1 MVHSFSKV
9 ISRSEN
15 LSVSCTSLPPGGQL
29 DHLPDVLVIMDRFA
43 KIVVIINLILAT
55 VKCIYTEVAT
65 FRVKMR
71 E

>member
-15 LSVSCTSLPPGGQL
+15 LSVSCPSLPPSGQL
-29 DHLPDVLVIMDRFA
+29 DHLPDVLIIMDRFA
-43 KIVVIINLILAT
+43 KIVVINLILTT
-55 VKCIYTEVAT
+55 VKYIYTEVAT

-71 E
+71 D

>member
-43 KIVVIINLILAT
+43 KIVVINLILAT
-55 VKCIYTEVAT
+55 VKYIYTEVAT
-65 FRVKMR
+65 FRVKVR
-71 E
+71 D

>member
-43 KIVVIINLILAT
+43 EIVVINLILAT
-55 VKCIYTEVAT
+55 VKYIYTEVAT

-71 E
+71 D

>member
-29 DHLPDVLVIMDRFA
+29 DHLPDVLVILDRFA
-43 KIVVIINLILAT
+43 KIVVINLILAT
-55 VKCIYTEVAT
+55 VKYIYTEVAT
-65 FRVKMR
+65 FRVKVR
-71 E
+71 D

>member
-43 KIVVIINLILAT
+43 KIVVINLILAK
-55 VKCIYTEVAT
+55 VKYIYTEVAT
-65 FRVKMR
+65 FRVKVR
-71 E
+71 D

>member
-43 KIVVIINLILAT
+43 KIVVTNLILAT
-55 VKCIYTEVAT
+55 VKYIYTEVAT

-71 E
+71 D

>member
-29 DHLPDVLVIMDRFA
+29 DHLPDVLVIMDRSA
-43 KIVVIINLILAT
+43 KIVVVNLILAT

-65 FRVKMR
+65 FTVKMR
-71 E
+71 D